1 MNVVGTEIVWTI
13 KQCVKSIKI
22 FIIEFI
28 LCLCKDILIK
38 LNNTV
43 ICKKYKMN
51 TKPRPIAAG
60 FSVCGE
66 RDTKRAKKKMRG
78 MNRTGK
84 IG

>member
-1 MNVVGTEIVWTI
+1 
-13 KQCVKSIKI
+13 
-22 FIIEFI
+22 
-28 LCLCKDILIK
+28 
-38 LNNTV
+38 
-43 ICKKYKMN
+43 MN

-66 RDTKRAKKKMRG
+66 GDTKRAKKKMRG